1 MLHKFTF
8 LNSISIDNRTSCD
21 KAGKNLTPYW
31 SSQCCQADLWS
42 LNCGVTHWKKRT
54 LYGAFI
60 SAWSTCW
67 GCSCP
72 DWAQDRHENQS
83 LGIRG
88 SPRGCAV
95 HQEAPG
101 RGLSIWLSCFP
112 FFSLQLFL
120 PACSASA
127 SRGTVCVCVCACFH
141 QIAFSSV
148 LWALPDKCV
157 AVIRQFDASFLH
169 ALLIESWKPPF
180 RLVWP
185 SYLCVPVISHLN
197 GGILDVSHFK
207 MF

>member
-1 MLHKFTF
+1 MVIT
-8 LNSISIDNRTSCD
+8 
-21 KAGKNLTPYW
+21 
-31 SSQCCQADLWS
+31 CCQADLWS
-42 LNCGVTHWKKRT
+42 LNFGITHWKERT

-67 GCSCP
+67 GCGCP

-83 LGIRG
+83 LGIGG
-88 SPRGCAV
+88 SPRGCAA

-101 RGLSIWLSCFP
+101 RGLSTLAFM
-112 FFSLQLFL
+112 FSFLFTAAFSSSL
-120 PACSASA
+120 FSKCVK
-127 SRGTVCVCVCACFH
+127 RYCMCVCVCMLP

-169 ALLIESWKPPF
+169 ALLIESWKPSF

-185 SYLCVPVISHLN
+185 SYLCAPVISHLN